1 MKEIIDLIL
10 HFDKHL
16 AEFAQMYGL
25 LVYGLIGFIVFA
37 ETGLVV
43 ASVLPG
49 DSLLFAAGA
58 LTAGGIFPLPVIILW
73 LMLVI
78 AAIVDDAVNYQLGKH
93 FGRKIFKADSKLFSL
108 DKLQTAEDFYQKHGG
123 KAIILARFIPFVRT
137 FAPFVAGI
145 SDMNYFQFARYNIAG
160 GLLWVSAFVGMGYF
174 FGTIPF
180 VQHNFHYLMFGIIA
194 FSLLPVYLELK
205 KPKHKD
211 L

>member
-1 MKEIIDLIL
+1 MSQIIELIL
-10 HFDKHL
+10 NFDKHL
-16 AEFAQMYGL
+16 AEFAQLYGL
-25 LVYGLIGFIVFA
+25 LVYGLIGFIIFA

-58 LTAGGIFPLPVIILW
+58 LTAGGIFPLPVYVLW
-73 LMLVI
+73 ALLTM
-78 AAIVDDAVNYQLGKH
+78 AAIVGDAVNYQLGKH
-93 FGRKIFKADSKLFSL
+93 FGRKIFKKDSKLFSL
-108 DKLQTAEDFYQKHGG
+108 DKLQTAEDFYKKHGG
-123 KAIILARFIPFVRT
+123 KAIVLARFVPFVRT

-145 SDMNYFQFARYNIAG
+145 SDMNYFQFAKFNIFG
-160 GLLWVSAFVGMGYF
+160 GLLWVSSFVGMGYF

-180 VQHNFHYLMFGIIA
+180 VQHNFHYLMVGIII

>member
-1 MKEIIDLIL
+1 
-10 HFDKHL
+10 
-16 AEFAQMYGL
+16 MYGL
-25 LVYGLIGFIVFA
+25 LVYGLISFIIFA

-43 ASVLPG
+43 TSVLPG

-58 LTAGGIFPLPVIILW
+58 LTAGGIFPLPVYVLW
-73 LMLVI
+73 GLLVV
-78 AAIVDDAVNYQLGKH
+78 AAIVGDAVNYQLGKH
-93 FGRKIFKADSKLFSL
+93 FGRKIFKKDSKLFSL
-108 DKLQTAEDFYQKHGG
+108 DKLQAAEHFYQKHGG
-123 KAIILARFIPFVRT
+123 KAIILARFVPFVRT

-145 SDMNYFQFARYNIAG
+145 SDMNYFQFAKFNVFG
-160 GLLWVSAFVGMGYF
+160 GLLWVSSFVGMGYF

-180 VQHNFHYLMFGIIA
+180 VQHNFHYLMFGIIL